1 MAFTI
6 EPLRAEL
13 GFGRVVT
20 GLTPADIEDAGVR
33 AELRRLWI
41 EDGLVL
47 FRGSDVTPS
56 FQIALS
62 ALFGPLEVHPIPEL
76 RDADH
81 AELITLVSDRDK
93 EGLFEVDGVPSV
105 AFLPWHS
112 DLVFVERINHGGIL
126 TARTITRWGGQTGFI
141 DQIQAYD
148 LLPDALKAE
157 IEGLEIVYQLC
168 VNPGGSRY
176 GTRSTVRTLRTSA
189 FERSVAPR
197 LDSDY
202 PPVVHPVVFVQ
213 PETGRKVLNISPFGA
228 LYILGRDDDAGHAL
242 LRQLVDHL
250 ISCPAY
256 HHSWQASEMLLWD
269 NWRMAHSVS
278 GAPPDE
284 VRIMQRTTI
293 AGDYGLGRRL
303 AQPQAARTDAEH
315 KAA

>member
-6 EPLRAEL
+6 DALEPGL
-13 GFGRVVT
+13 GFGSVVT
-20 GLTPADIEDAGVR
+20 GLTPADLDSAQVR
-33 AELRRLWI
+33 DQLRDLWI
-41 EDGLVL
+41 QDGLVV
-47 FRGSDVTPS
+47 FRGSEVTPA

-81 AELITLVSDRDK
+81 AELITLVSDQDK
-93 EGLFEVDGVPSV
+93 EGLFEVDGVESV

-112 DLVFVERINHGGIL
+112 DLVFVERINHGGVL
-126 TARTITRWGGQTGFI
+126 TARTLTSWGGETGFI

-148 LLPDALKAE
+148 RLPDDLKDAA
-157 IEGLEIVYQLC
+157 EGLEIVYQLC

-176 GTRSTVRTLRTSA
+176 GTRSTVRTIRTSA
-189 FERSVAPR
+189 FERSVAPK

-202 PPVVHPVVFVQ
+202 PPVVHPAVFVQ

-228 LYILGRDDDAGHAL
+228 LHILGRDDEAGHAL
-242 LRQLVDHL
+242 LRRLVDHL
-250 ISCPAY
+250 LSCPAY
-256 HHSWQASEMLLWD
+256 HHRWQASEMLLWD

-303 AQPQAARTDAEH
+303 VPAADMV
-315 KAA
+315 AA